1 MFKIS
6 KIDDTLV
13 CSIVAIFTCITVP
26 MIMSLY
32 ADPNADVYQ
41 DNLEAA
47 AMWMFTWSENDR
59 FSAIAGIIVAIVA
72 EITFFVGIVISAI
85 TAFSKK
91 YEGLPQ
97 KGQAIRMLL
106 ANLIGASYLLP
117 LMFLCFLHYAL
128 GYPIHI

>member
-1 MFKIS
+1 
-6 KIDDTLV
+6 
-13 CSIVAIFTCITVP
+13 

-41 DNLEAA
+41 DNIEAA
-47 AMWMFTWSENDR
+47 AIWMFTLSQNDR
-59 FSAIAGIIVAIVA
+59 FIAIAGIIVALIA

-97 KGQAIRMLL
+97 KGQAVRMLL
-106 ANLIGASYLLP
+106 VNLIGASYMLP

>member
-1 MFKIS
+1 MLKIP

-13 CSIVAIFTCITVP
+13 CAIVTLFTCITVP

-32 ADPNADVYQ
+32 ADPNADVYE
-41 DNLEAA
+41 DNIEAA
-47 AMWMFTWSENDR
+47 AMWMFTLSETDR
-59 FSAIAGIIVAIVA
+59 FIAIAGAVVALVA
-72 EITFFVGIVISAI
+72 EISLFVGIVISAVI
-85 TAFSKK
+85 AFSKK
-91 YEGLPQ
+91 YEGTPQ

-106 ANLIGASYLLP
+106 AYLIGVSYMLP

>member
-1 MFKIS
+1 MFKIP

-13 CSIVAIFTCITVP
+13 CSIVALFTCITVP

-41 DNLEAA
+41 DNIEAV
-47 AMWMFTWSENDR
+47 AMWMFTLSN
-59 FSAIAGIIVAIVA
+59 SNKYIAIAGIVVAIVA
-72 EITFFVGIVISAI
+72 EITFFVGIVVSAI

-91 YEGLPQ
+91 YDGLPE

-106 ANLIGASYLLP
+106 ANLIGASYMLP
-117 LMFLCFLHYAL
+117 LMLLCFLHYAL

>member
-32 ADPNADVYQ
+32 ADPDADVYQ
-41 DNLEAA
+41 DNIEAA
-47 AMWMFTWSENDR
+47 AMWMFTLSENDR
-59 FSAIAGIIVAIVA
+59 FIAIAGIIVAIVA

>member
-1 MFKIS
+1 MFKIP

-41 DNLEAA
+41 DNIEAA
-47 AMWMFTWSENDR
+47 AMWMFTLSENDR
-59 FSAIAGIIVAIVA
+59 FIAIAGIIVAIVA
-72 EITFFVGIVISAI
+72 EITFFVGIVISAV

-117 LMFLCFLHYAL
+117 LVFLCFLHYAL

>member
-41 DNLEAA
+41 DNIEAA
-47 AMWMFTWSENDR
+47 AMWIFTLSENDR
-59 FSAIAGIIVAIVA
+59 FIAIAGIIVAIVA

>member
-1 MFKIS
+1 MFKIP

-41 DNLEAA
+41 DNIEAA
-47 AMWMFTWSENDR
+47 AMWMFTLSENDR
-59 FSAIAGIIVAIVA
+59 FIAIAGIIVAIVA

-106 ANLIGASYLLP
+106 ANLIGASYLVP
-117 LMFLCFLHYAL
+117 LALLCFLHYAL